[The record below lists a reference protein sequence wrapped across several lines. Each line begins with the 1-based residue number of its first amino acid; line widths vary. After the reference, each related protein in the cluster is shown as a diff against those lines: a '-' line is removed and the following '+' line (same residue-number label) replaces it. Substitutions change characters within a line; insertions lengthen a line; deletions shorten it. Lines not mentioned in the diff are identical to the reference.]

1 MLYDN
6 NNRGK
11 IQHRERARQIIDF
24 SGLRFG
30 NITPT
35 DIDGLIEYK
44 DIAYIFYGYKLVD
57 IEMPKGQRLALERIA
72 DNLQKAGKQATIFVC
87 VHNVT
92 NPQNDIQAS
101 EAIVREFYYCGKWIR
116 DGRRTAKDITNSFLS
131 MVRRKKPF

>member
-44 DIAYIFYGYKLVD
+44 DTAYIFYEYKLVD

-72 DNLQKAGKQATIFVC
+72 DNLQKAGKQATILVC

-101 EAIVREFYYCGKWIR
+101 EAIVREFYYCGRWIR
-116 DGRRTAKDITNSFLS
+116 DGRRTSKDITNSFLS